1 METLREEMERELQ
14 PQDWME
20 QFRRYGNITELDRRL
35 LVSLV
40 ERVMVYRDRRVELV
54 YRWQDEFQA
63 QSELINQALSERRAV

>member
-1 METLREEMERELQ
+1 
-14 PQDWME
+14 ME
-20 QFRRYGNITELDRRL
+20 QFLRYGNITELDRRL

-40 ERVMVYRDRRVELV
+40 ERVMVYRDWRVELV